1 MSNEK
6 EWVDSAMNYDKACL
20 IYEAK
25 GQFAVHDAAKDGTLK
40 VDHWGYCVPCE
51 IESPIEGGCCLVCGT
66 QYDSEQENQ
75 EIDLDGGMSATNEQ
89 EKEPMSLQEA
99 LRLALCTVY
108 QSIEEV
114 KQMCDYEKQF
124 LQTSEDELLEVTRVL
139 DEHMRTM

>member
-66 QYDSEQENQ
+66 EYEEGQEP
-75 EIDLDGGMSATNEQ
+75 EADK
-89 EKEPMSLQEA
+89 EKEEMSLQEA
-99 LRLALCTVY
+99 LRLAICTVY
-108 QSIEEV
+108 QAIDEV
-114 KQMCDYEKQF
+114 KQMSDYEKQF
-124 LQTSEDELLEVTRVL
+124 LQTSEDELIEVTRVL